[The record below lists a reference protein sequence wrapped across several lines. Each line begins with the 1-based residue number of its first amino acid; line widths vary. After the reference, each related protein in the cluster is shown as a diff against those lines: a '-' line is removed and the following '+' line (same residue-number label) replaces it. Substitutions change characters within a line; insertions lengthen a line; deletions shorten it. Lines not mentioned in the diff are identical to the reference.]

1 MFIDRHGVGKK
12 YPPLKADEVINLI
25 PKNTGYKNYSNGEY
39 VFVIDEQNPTSGKK
53 ETLWNVYIIDKK
65 KTFPN
70 ISDQVFAENKSGQ
83 FNQSF
88 IITFKQYDELLK
100 KQAELVAAKEKAD
113 AEAAAIAA
121 CRKK

>member
-25 PKNTGYKNYSNGEY
+25 PGEY
-39 VFVIDEQNPTSGKK
+39 VFVIDDQNPTSGKK

-70 ISDQVFAENKSGQ
+70 ISDQVFAEK
-83 FNQSF
+83 
-88 IITFKQYDELLK
+88 
-100 KQAELVAAKEKAD
+100 
-113 AEAAAIAA
+113 
-121 CRKK
+121 